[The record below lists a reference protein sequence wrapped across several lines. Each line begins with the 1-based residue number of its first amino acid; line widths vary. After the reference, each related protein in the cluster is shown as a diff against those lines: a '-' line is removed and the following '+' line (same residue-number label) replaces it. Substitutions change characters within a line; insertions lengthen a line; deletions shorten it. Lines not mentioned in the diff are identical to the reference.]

1 MTDAPGTAW
10 GPVVAHVE
18 HELAGWLERAVMP
31 DALPPPGPGPA
42 EASVEGR
49 LAQVEACLTRAGRQ
63 AQETIALLQEA
74 EAALAAWRDRMAAL
88 RAVRT
93 P

>member
-1 MTDAPGTAW
+1 MTDAPG
-10 GPVVAHVE
+10 PVIEHVE
-18 HELAGWLERAVMP
+18 QELVRWLARVAVP
-31 DALPPPGPGPA
+31 DAPPPPGPGPA

-88 RAVRT
+88 RGVRT